1 MKERHNMDFGLSVL
15 DVSPVSSGSNSA
27 QALRNTLELARL
39 TDQLGY
45 ERYWLAEHHNL
56 PSIASSAPEIMIG
69 HVANV
74 TKRIRV
80 GAGGIML
87 PNHAPLKV
95 AETFRVLEA
104 LHPGRIDLGIGR
116 APGTDHVTAMALR
129 RSRDGLE
136 AEDFPQRFGELLAF
150 AGEGFPEDHPF
161 RSVVAMPGDV
171 GLPPI
176 WLLGSSGYSARAAG
190 KMGLGYAFAS
200 HFSPADPAPA
210 MHAYRE
216 SFEPSEDFECPLAIL
231 AVAVVCG
238 ETAEHAEELALSMEL
253 AWVRMRSGNPRP
265 LPSPEEAM
273 AYPYTLAE
281 RQLADAYR
289 TMQVVGDSPTVRA
302 RIEELAAHTM
312 ADEIMITTNV
322 YDHAERLRSY
332 ERLAAA
338 FAIATPRK

>member
-1 MKERHNMDFGLSVL
+1 MDFGLSVL
-15 DVSPVSSGSNSA
+15 DVSPVSSGSNGA

-39 TDQLGY
+39 ADRLGY

-56 PSIASSAPEIMIG
+56 PTIASSAPEIMIG

-74 TKRIRV
+74 TERIRV

-104 LHPGRIDLGIGR
+104 LHPKRIDLGIGR
-116 APGTDHVTAMALR
+116 APGTDPVTATALR
-129 RSRDGLE
+129 RSQDGLG
-136 AEDFPQRFGELLAF
+136 ADDFPERFGELLAF
-150 AGEGFPEDHPF
+150 SGGGFPKDHPF
-161 RSVVAMPGDV
+161 RSVVAMPSDIE
-171 GLPPI
+171 LPPI
-176 WLLGSSGYSARAAG
+176 WLLGSSGYSATAAG

-210 MHAYRE
+210 MRAYRE
-216 SFEPSEDFECPLAIL
+216 NFESSKDFVHASAIL
-231 AVAVVCG
+231 AVAVICG
-238 ETAEHAEELALSMEL
+238 ETGEHAQRLSSYVEL
-253 AWVRMRSGNPRP
+253 AWVRMRSGKPGP

-273 AYPYTLAE
+273 GYPYTPAE
-281 RQLADAYR
+281 RRLADAYR
-289 TMQVVGDSPTVRA
+289 SMQVVGDPSSVRT
-302 RIEELAAHTM
+302 RIDELAERTLAEEVM
-312 ADEIMITTNV
+312 VTTNV

-338 FAIATPRK
+338 FETATPGK